1 MTAPEKRQALGKL
14 IFGAIGVVYGD
25 IGTSP
30 LYALRECFGGPH
42 PLTPDKAHIFGI
54 LSLIFWSVTIVVSLK
69 YVVLML
75 RADNRGEGG
84 SLALLA
90 LVSKVTHG
98 TRLAFWMLVLG
109 VFAGALFYGDSMI
122 TPAISVLSAVEGLRV
137 TTPGISSLIVP
148 ITLAILALL
157 FVIQRHGS
165 GVVGALFGPVMCL
178 WFAALAAIGIMGIV
192 DRPEILWAL
201 DPRHAVRFFMLDGWI
216 AFLALGSVVLA
227 LTGAEALYADMGH
240 FGKQAIRIAWFALV
254 LPALL
259 LNYFGQGAML
269 LDNPTAIDSPF
280 YRLVPE
286 AARLPVLV
294 LATLAAI
301 IASQAV
307 ISGAFS
313 VTRQAIQL
321 GLLPRMQIIHTSAK
335 EIGQIYLP
343 FVNWTLCLFVMALV
357 FGFQSSSNLASAY
370 GVAVTGTMVIDT
382 MLVGIVMFL
391 LWRWPVWLA
400 GLAFAGLIIVDL
412 AFFAAN
418 ATKITHGGWFPL
430 AIGLVA
436 FVLLTTWKRGRDLV
450 TARQRADAMPLELF
464 LRSIDSR
471 KTMRVPGTAV
481 FLTGATEGVPHAL
494 LHNLK
499 HNKVLHETVVI
510 LTVLTEEIPH
520 VPDKEKVEL
529 TSLDG
534 QFYRLV
540 VHYGFMDDP
549 DVPRALV
556 LARHDGL
563 NFKAMEVSFFLG
575 RETLVPSVKPGM
587 APWREHLFAW
597 MSRNAESAMAFF
609 RLPTN
614 RVVELGTQIEI

>member
-1 MTAPEKRQALGKL
+1 MTAPDQRQALGKL
-14 IFGAIGVVYGD
+14 ILGAIGVVYGD

-30 LYALRECFGGPH
+30 LYAMREVFGGPH
-42 PLTPDKAHIFGI
+42 PLAPDRAHILGI

-69 YVVLML
+69 YTVLML

-98 TRLAFWMLVLG
+98 TPLAFWVLVLG
-109 VFAGALFYGDSMI
+109 VFAGALFYGDSML
-122 TPAISVLSAVEGLRV
+122 TPAISVLSAVEGLQV
-137 TTPGISSLIVP
+137 AAPAVSSLVVP
-148 ITLAILALL
+148 VTLVILAGL
-157 FVIQRHGS
+157 FLIQRHGT
-165 GVVGALFGPVMCL
+165 GIVGALFGPVMCL
-178 WFAALAAIGIMGIV
+178 WFVVLAGLGIMGIAEQ
-192 DRPEILWAL
+192 PEVLVAL
-201 DPRHAVRFFMLDGWI
+201 DPRHAVRFFLLDGWL

-240 FGKQAIRIAWFALV
+240 FGKRSIRIAWFAFA
-254 LPALL
+254 LPALM
-259 LNYFGQGAML
+259 LNYFGQGAL
-269 LDNPTAIDSPF
+269 LIGDPGAIDSPL

-286 AARLPVLV
+286 GWRLAMLV
-294 LATLAAI
+294 LATCATI

-321 GLLPRMQIIHTSAK
+321 GLLPRMRIVHTSAE

-343 FVNWTLCLFVMALV
+343 FINWMLCVFVMALV

-370 GVAVTGTMVIDT
+370 GVAVTGTMMIDT
-382 MLVGIVMFL
+382 ILVGLVMFL
-391 LWRWPVWLA
+391 LWRWPPWLA
-400 GLAFAGLIIVDL
+400 GLAFAGLFAVDL
-412 AFFAAN
+412 AFFTAN
-418 ATKITHGGWFPL
+418 ATKIAHGGWFPL
-430 AIGLVA
+430 AIGCAA

-450 TARQRADAMPLELF
+450 AQRQRADAMPLDLF
-464 LRSIDSR
+464 LRSLGSKSIV
-471 KTMRVPGTAV
+471 RVPGTAV

-510 LTVLTEEIPH
+510 LTVVTEEIPH
-520 VPDKEKVEL
+520 VPDKEKLEL
-529 TSLDG
+529 TPLDSR
-534 QFYRLV
+534 FYRLV

-556 LARHDGL
+556 LAKHHGL
-563 NFKAMEVSFFLG
+563 AFKAMEVSYFLG
-575 RETLVPSVKPGM
+575 RETLVPSIRPGM

-597 MSRNAESAMAFF
+597 MSRNAATAMEFF